1 MGTFVITK
9 RFNDEYKFEYV
20 SRKGKT
26 IVTSDSYELKFECEE
41 AIELLKESLLTC
53 VFLRFKTSKGK
64 CFFRVMIGEK
74 SMAVSRRY
82 TTELLMQ
89 KGIAEIIK
97 YAAQSE
103 VLDFSNNDSIFA
115 D

>member
-1 MGTFVITK
+1 MGTFVISK

-41 AIELLKESLLTC
+41 AIDLLKESLLTC
-53 VFLRFKTSKGK
+53 VYLRFKTSKGK
-64 CFFRVMIGEK
+64 CFFKVMIGEK

-82 TTELLMQ
+82 STELLLQ
-89 KGIAEIIK
+89 KGITEIIK